1 VSLRTLLG
9 FGKKLLSGKK
19 ESALPATG
27 QQTKQITY
35 TPKPSQASGQELA
48 VREIKNPPVVLKQT
62 KPLQM
67 GDDIAPSFGSSTYD
81 WAMRK
86 GRGSYTADEWLDH
99 LTSTRK
105 VNFNIF
111 GKPAQ
116 ETVREF
122 KKFKYDRGPF
132 AGKEVNV
139 SREEL
144 FDSNLAIF
152 NDKNDLTGGLLYA
165 AQKFGLKLTAND
177 VGAMLKLNPINRLK
191 TETFGIPQKAVEEI
205 TSKANKNLT
214 IVEGL
219 RKKYRN
225 INEDISDEL
234 DDAIYYMK
242 SLRDSSRSDFSQTGK
257 ETIEKLVRA
266 RDKLPIDDLNDRKLF
281 NSIIGEISEG
291 VKPFSSV
298 NKPKYYNNDQTL
310 MGGQNYRETVF
321 YLDEPVKG
329 NKFPLDTRPY
339 GEGGPHF
346 SGVGPIKNEIFHVRF
361 DTRFTPE
368 GKKVLTIHQI
378 QADAGQKVA
387 KSLSREKQLDG
398 INRRNPF
405 QKDIEESMFVKNQE
419 KLQKELAASELT
431 GDPAKIYRAA
441 DNLSRNTKKITEA
454 AKAKYD
460 YLPMPEASDYNDHAL
475 KYLMQLGAK
484 EGADYVA
491 VIPFNMLNYKASYD
505 GFAGNERAYGYANGK
520 GINKKGKAL
529 IPELMKKA
537 ARFYDS
543 KAGQIKISRSDPK
556 KPYKYITSENYTY
569 RDGHSLKGQKFT
581 RTAHDDASLKE
592 KEGYKFMS
600 ADDPNLYFDA
610 FAIKVNPLMRNT
622 QKTYRSKG
630 GLVVDMFK
638 SMRYN

>member
-1 VSLRTLLG
+1 MSLRTLLQ
-9 FGKKLLSGKK
+9 FGKRILKGRK
-19 ESALPATG
+19 ESATPTTG
-27 QQTKQITY
+27 QQQKQITY
-35 TPKPSQASGQELA
+35 EPKPSQASGQELA

-62 KPLQM
+62 QPLQM
-67 GDDIAPSFGSSTYD
+67 GEDIAPSFGSSTYD
-81 WAMRK
+81 WVMRK
-86 GRGSYTADEWLDH
+86 GRGTYSADEWLDH

-116 ETVREF
+116 ETIREF

-152 NDKNDLTGGLLYA
+152 NDKGDLTGGLLYA
-165 AQKFGLKLTAND
+165 AQKFGLKLNAND
-177 VGAMLKLNPINRLK
+177 VGAMIKLNPVNRLK
-191 TETFGIPQKAVEEI
+191 TEVFGIPQKAVNEL
-205 TSKANKNLT
+205 TVKADKNLK
-214 IVEGL
+214 IIEGL
-219 RKKYRN
+219 RKKYQPTD
-225 INEDISDEL
+225 EDLASEL

-242 SLRDSSRSDFSQTGK
+242 SLRDSSRSDYSMIGNDAVQRL
-257 ETIEKLVRA
+257 IRA

-281 NSIIGEISEG
+281 NTIIGEISEG
-291 VKPFSSV
+291 VKPFRSI

-310 MGGQNYRETVF
+310 MGGDNYRETVF
-321 YLDEPVKG
+321 YLDEAVKG
-329 NKFPLDTRPY
+329 NRAPLDAAKY
-339 GEGGPHF
+339 GMGGSHF
-346 SGVGPIKNEIFHVRF
+346 GGLGPVKNEIFHVRF

-378 QADAGQKVA
+378 QADRGQKIA
-387 KSLSREKQLDG
+387 KNLSRDKQLDG

-405 QKDIEESMFVKNQE
+405 QKDIEESMFLKNQE

-441 DNLSRNTKKITEA
+441 DNLSRNTKKITAA
-454 AKAKYD
+454 AKAKFD
-460 YLPMPEASDYNDHAL
+460 YLPMPEAGDYNDHAL

-491 VIPFNMLNYKASYD
+491 VLPFDMLNYKASSQ
-505 GFAGNERAYGYANGK
+505 GFHGNERAYGYASGK

-556 KPYKYITSENYTY
+556 KPYKLIDSEVYSY
-569 RDGHSLKGQKFT
+569 RSGHALEGQKFT
-581 RTAHDDASLKE
+581 RVSHSDASLKE
-592 KEGYKFMS
+592 KDGYRFMS

-610 FAIKVNPLMRNT
+610 FAIKVTPLMRNT